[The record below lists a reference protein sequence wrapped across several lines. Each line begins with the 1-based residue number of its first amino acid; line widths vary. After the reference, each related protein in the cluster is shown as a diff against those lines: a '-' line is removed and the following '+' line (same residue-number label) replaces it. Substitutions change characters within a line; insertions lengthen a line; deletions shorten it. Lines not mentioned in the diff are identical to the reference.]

1 MLNLLASMIIIN
13 YFVLL
18 RIKILNRGPS
28 QLRQHKF
35 VWKLTEPEKSLTQSM
50 SNTVNQSEKN

>member
-1 MLNLLASMIIIN
+1 MIIIN

-18 RIKILNRGPS
+18 RIKFLYKGPS

-50 SNTVNQSEKN
+50 SNTVNQPEKN